1 MISFGKIRPQIFMAI
16 ALLGAITG
24 YAIYSDMV
32 EIATGT
38 VGGHGGPCHED
49 NGNRLTFYSVY
60 RDVLYRDGQL
70 LGHHGLDGRKE

>member
-1 MISFGKIRPQIFMAI
+1 MISFGKIRPQIFMSI

-38 VGGHGGPCHED
+38 VGGMVALAMKIMETD
-49 NGNRLTFYSVY
+49 
-60 RDVLYRDGQL
+60 
-70 LGHHGLDGRKE
+70 